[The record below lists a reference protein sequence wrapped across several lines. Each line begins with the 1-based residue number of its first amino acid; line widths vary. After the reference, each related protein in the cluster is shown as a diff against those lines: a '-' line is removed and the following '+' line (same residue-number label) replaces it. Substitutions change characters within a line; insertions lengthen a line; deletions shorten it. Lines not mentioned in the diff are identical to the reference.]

1 MPNETQSASDLDLI
15 NKWLSGDQ
23 QAATNLHEQ
32 YFRQV
37 LRLVE
42 RNTAQRFASKFDA
55 EDVAQSIFRSMFRG
69 LKDGRFNPENSDEV
83 WGLLRNIALWKVRN
97 RVKYHSAGKRSV
109 DKEDAA
115 SVILTNLSSP
125 GEDDASE
132 LMEVLNQVIASL
144 REPEQRTLELVIQ
157 EKSNQEIADALNV
170 TTKSVQRYRKRIQD
184 KLSGVLAELAE

>member
-1 MPNETQSASDLDLI
+1 MTSDTERDRELI
-15 NKWLSGDQ
+15 EQWLSGDDH
-23 QAATNLHEQ
+23 AATELHDH

-42 RNTAQRFASKFDA
+42 RNTAQRFSSKFDA

-69 LKDGRFNPENSDEV
+69 LKDGRFNPENADEV

-97 RVKYHSAGKRSV
+97 RVKFYDAGKRSV

-115 SVILTNLSSP
+115 SAILTNLSAP
-125 GEDDASE
+125 GKDDASE
-132 LMEVLNQVIASL
+132 LLEMLNQIVSDL

-157 EKSNQEIADALNV
+157 EKSIQEIAKELDV
-170 TTKSVQRYRKRIQD
+170 TTKSVQRYRKKIQER
-184 KLSGVLAELAE
+184 LSEVLADLKE